1 MEVDPTED
9 EIEENSNRGGRLI
22 FFPFLSLIS
31 LCYQNGDASQSV
43 GKEKKRICCCSRD
56 FFLINLMI
64 AFVTLRSL

>member
-22 FFPFLSLIS
+22 FFFPFLSLIS

-43 GKEKKRICCCSRD
+43 GKEKKKD
-56 FFLINLMI
+56 LL
-64 AFVTLRSL
+64 L

>member
-9 EIEENSNRGGRLI
+9 EIEENSNRGGHLI

-43 GKEKKRICCCSRD
+43 GKEKKKD
-56 FFLINLMI
+56 LL
-64 AFVTLRSL
+64 L